1 MYGRVFLTHKQ
12 MIADPA
18 VVVLWLSSKL
28 KHLQVI
34 SPLQVFSM
42 FIAVVE
48 VKFWGNDQNKPYGLL
63 SDPTS
68 MILYLCKSDWSNK
81 ICLNQVL
88 RI

>member
-28 KHLQVI
+28 KHLQAI

-42 FIAVVE
+42 FIAVV
-48 VKFWGNDQNKPYGLL
+48 VGVMF
-63 SDPTS
+63 
-68 MILYLCKSDWSNK
+68 
-81 ICLNQVL
+81 
-88 RI
+88 

>member
-48 VKFWGNDQNKPYGLL
+48 VKFLGFNLKLEMYF
-63 SDPTS
+63 
-68 MILYLCKSDWSNK
+68 
-81 ICLNQVL
+81 
-88 RI
+88 